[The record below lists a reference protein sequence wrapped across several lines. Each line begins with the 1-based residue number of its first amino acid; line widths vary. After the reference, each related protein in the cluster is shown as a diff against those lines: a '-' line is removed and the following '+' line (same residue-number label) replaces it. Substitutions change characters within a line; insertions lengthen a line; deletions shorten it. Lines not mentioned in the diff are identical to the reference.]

1 MHRSKKISK
10 CNKITWIV
18 KQLFIILKR
27 DVLLTFYKMFIK
39 LHLDYA
45 DIIYNKPNNEFLC
58 KSMSCHYRKQFTEHL

>member
-45 DIIYNKPNNEFLC
+45 DII
-58 KSMSCHYRKQFTEHL
+58 